1 MSSSKRRRH
10 QQQRLTFEAVSE
22 ADSPALGQG
31 LSPAKVRFQSPKD
44 GSPSSRSVRP
54 LKMARS
60 KKPRQQ
66 TLDASLSMSV
76 LSHPA
81 TCPQVRLIHLYFG
94 SLCTFWL
101 TTVLCSV
108 MFPTANSNSQAKTNP
123 GPNQSS
129 QKMSK
134 VRMTICPY
142 HWETT

>member
-1 MSSSKRRRH
+1 MSSSKRRRQ
-10 QQQRLTFEAVSE
+10 QQQRLAFEAVSE

-31 LSPAKVRFQSPKD
+31 LSPARVRFQSPKD

-81 TCPQVRLIHLYFG
+81 TCPQIRLIHSYFG
-94 SLCTFWL
+94 SLCIFLAHNGT
-101 TTVLCSV
+101 
-108 MFPTANSNSQAKTNP
+108 MFSNPFHS
-123 GPNQSS
+123 
-129 QKMSK
+129 
-134 VRMTICPY
+134 
-142 HWETT
+142 